1 VSLNVE
7 EASVEGALAEG
18 SAAHPLLKVVAP
30 PEWDGLLRGSGAV
43 AVLGILL
50 TTVVPKATDLAV
62 LFSLTLLAN
71 GPFSMFLPAAV
82 EPMVMVFA
90 RLHSGVL
97 VAGIVTL
104 AAVLAEYVDYRLFAG
119 VLLSDRLA
127 GARNTR
133 VARLVVWMFEHSP
146 FLAVFLGALTPLPF
160 WLVRISAVLAGY
172 PVSRFLVATALGRFP
187 RFLFYAALGTLLP
200 VDSDLLIAVGV
211 GLTVVFAVVIWVRT
225 RRGPRE
231 ELTWTR

>member
-1 VSLNVE
+1 MSLNTE
-7 EASVEGALAEG
+7 EAGVEGALAERR
-18 SAAHPLLKVVAP
+18 APHPLFKVVAP

-62 LFSLTLLAN
+62 LFSLALLAN

-90 RLHSGVL
+90 RLHPGAL

-119 VLLSDRLA
+119 VLLSERM
-127 GARNTR
+127 GRARDTR
-133 VARLVVWMFEHSP
+133 TARFIVWLFRQSP

-172 PVSRFLVATALGRFP
+172 PVSRFLVATAIGRFP

-200 VDSDLLIAVGV
+200 VDSDLLIAAGV

-225 RRGPRE
+225 RRGSRK

>member
-1 VSLNVE
+1 MSLNAE
-7 EASVEGALAEG
+7 EAGVEGA
-18 SAAHPLLKVVAP
+18 SAKRRAPHPLFKVVAP
-30 PEWDGLLRGSGAV
+30 PEWDNLLRGSGAV

-62 LFSLTLLAN
+62 LFSLALLAN

-90 RLHSGVL
+90 RLHPGAL

-119 VLLSDRLA
+119 ILLSDRLA

-133 VARLVVWMFEHSP
+133 TARFVVWLFRHSP

-187 RFLFYAALGTLLP
+187 RFLIYAALGMLLP
-200 VDSDLLIAVGV
+200 VGSDVLATVGV
-211 GLTVVFAVVIWVRT
+211 GLTVVFAVVIWVRN